1 MSAPSQT
8 PTPLQIGLVLFPRVT
23 QLDFTG
29 PLQVFSSLPGAKVHL
44 IWKRIE
50 PVTSDSVLTLT
61 PTTTFA
67 DSPQL
72 DVICVPGGLG
82 TDDMI
87 NDEEMLAFLRQQA
100 PGAKYITSVCTGSL
114 VLGAAG
120 LLRGYRATTHWTAMD
135 FLKAFGA
142 IPTKTRVC
150 VDRNR
155 VTGGGVTAGIDFA
168 LTLVS
173 LLHDQKTAEAIQLRL
188 EYNPAPPFNSGSP
201 DTAPPEV
208 LAFMKDRIA
217 AAQIRRGRDDRPRR
231 RAADVTLPAPSCPE
245 GGHPVI
251 TDVRGNREATEYWI
265 VRSSAQLRTRR
276 TMTKN
281 QHTISP
287 RHRKRPPGFPDDL
300 SCLTTA
306 PH

>member
-67 DSPQL
+67 DCPQL

-100 PGAKYITSVCTGSL
+100 AGAKYITSVCTGSL

-120 LLRGYRATTHWTAMD
+120 LLKGYRAATHWTAMD

-142 IPTKTRVC
+142 IADQDARLRRPQPRHRRRRHRR
-150 VDRNR
+150 DRFCADAGVAAAR
-155 VTGGGVTAGIDFA
+155 PEDGGSD
-168 LTLVS
+168 
-173 LLHDQKTAEAIQLRL
+173 
-188 EYNPAPPFNSGSP
+188 PAPARIQSGAAVQFRFARYRAAGSP
-201 DTAPPEV
+201 RLHERQDRSSASAP
-208 LAFMKDRIA
+208 R
-217 AAQIRRGRDDRPRR
+217 RDDRPRR
-231 RAADVTLPAPSCPE
+231 RAAGVAAAVPAKA
-245 GGHPVI
+245 GI
-251 TDVRGNREATEYWI
+251 
-265 VRSSAQLRTRR
+265 Q
-276 TMTKN
+276 
-281 QHTISP
+281 
-287 RHRKRPPGFPDDL
+287 
-300 SCLTTA
+300 
-306 PH
+306 